1 MQSVS
6 RSERVYGGNVAVLGT
21 AESRVLVENPQ
32 VRVTSWHFE
41 SGDTTGPHRHEYP
54 YVVVPVTG
62 GRFVVLALDG
72 ASTEM
77 HQVPG
82 SAYDRPAGVEH
93 EVRSDDGQA
102 VVFVEIELLSGT
114 V

>member
-1 MQSVS
+1 MS
-6 RSERVYGGNVAVLGT
+6 GT
-21 AESRVLVENPQ
+21 AESLVILENPQ
-32 VRVTSWHFE
+32 VRVTSWSFE
-41 SGDTTGPHRHEYP
+41 PGDTTGWHRHEYP

-62 GRFVVLALDG
+62 GKFAVLAIDG

-93 EVRSDDGQA
+93 EVRSDDARVA
-102 VVFVEIELLSGT
+102 VFIEIELLS
-114 V
+114 